1 MVVLLMQSSVSSCR
15 RKPSAHQSFRLRR
28 RRQHHARLVQ
38 ALPGFQGWLPLGAGL
53 VGALPC
59 PVCRGLATVDIGP
72 SASPEIRCTH
82 RGCGWLGCLPE
93 FLGAVSAGR
102 RAA

>member
-1 MVVLLMQSSVSSCR
+1 MVVLQMQSSVSPCR
-15 RKPSAHQSFRLRR
+15 RKQSAYQSFRLRR

-59 PVCRGLATVDIGP
+59 PVCQGLATVDIGP
-72 SASPEIRCTH
+72 AAAPEIRCT
-82 RGCGWLGCLPE
+82 RRDCGWLGCLPE
-93 FLGAVSAGR
+93 LLAVSASR